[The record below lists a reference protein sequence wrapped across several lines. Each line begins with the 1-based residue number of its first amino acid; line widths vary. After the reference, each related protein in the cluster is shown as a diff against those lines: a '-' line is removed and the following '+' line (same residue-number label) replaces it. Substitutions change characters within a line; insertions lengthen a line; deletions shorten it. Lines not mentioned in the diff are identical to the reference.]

1 MKNPLRILCIAG
13 SAATASSTKRALGG
27 LPRDFRWSWASDRAE
42 FELLLSRDRW
52 DVVLCDWQLPEF
64 GTLEIIKVA
73 RAIDARLALVILAES
88 GAQALAAEAIKRG
101 ATECLTGDVDL
112 PVRLPGTLRTAVARQ
127 RRMMSSSELHAVLEA
142 SGDGIVVVSNEGRLI
157 HGNGRARALWNL
169 RPEMLEQSDYAALQ
183 AHVAEQM
190 LDPVE
195 FLEATRKSLC
205 ADASSLTMLHF
216 KDGRIA
222 ERRTAPQMLGGQRI
236 GWVINYRE
244 VTQAV
249 QVEQHLRNLLAL
261 QQATLDA
268 TADGILVV
276 NTQRGVVGTNRK
288 FQQLWRL
295 PDELMTSGD
304 DARLIAWVLDQLVDP
319 PGFIALVDSLYE
331 RPTEFSRD
339 VLDFKDG
346 RVFERYSQPYLVDS
360 VSAGRV
366 WSFRDI
372 TAIKAVESALR
383 SSEARFRQMFE
394 QIADA
399 LLILDGAD
407 GRIVNCNQAAV
418 TMFCGA
424 DKQAMLNLHPAQLS
438 PLHQPDARPSL
449 EKANEL
455 IALAMRE
462 GSHCFEWMHC
472 TASGDEFPAEVLLTS
487 VMYGQQKL
495 IIATIRDIS
504 KRKDE
509 EHTQHALWE
518 ISEAAQSSGTL
529 DELFPRIHRIISGLL
544 PARNFFVALY
554 DEKRQEMS
562 FPYYEDEFD
571 SNPDV
576 LKMSDNTVTGRVIE
590 RGEALLLTPDSI
602 NDGRLEDSLY
612 VGTGSLD
619 WLGVPLKSKAGTLGA
634 LVVQSYDGSVRYTNK
649 DKSLLEFVCG
659 QVATV
664 IERKQAEMALRESE
678 ARLEVAQRLAHL
690 GSWEWDAHTHS
701 LAWSDELCRIFG
713 LDPLCFVPS
722 VRDFLGR
729 LHPVDRPTI
738 EARLAQAMQDCQ
750 PFRLEARIVDDAGA
764 IRTLQNQIEVRVDTH
779 GRASGM
785 VGACLDISARKLEE
799 TVERERRLILEQVAR
814 DEPLAQVLDNV
825 VGLLETQLPG
835 SRCSVLLLRQGQL
848 HLGSAPRLPDDYS
861 RTLDG
866 LTIGPAAGSCG
877 SACYLNRSVLVSDIA
892 SDPRWVNYRAL
903 ALQHNLQACWSVPI
917 PASDG
922 SVLGAVAVY
931 HDRPRVPDNG
941 DLELIVATSRL
952 AAVAIEHRRLTD
964 RLAHQGQHDA
974 LTGLPN
980 RLLLQ
985 DRLGH
990 ALTLARRKQ
999 HQVAVLFMDLDHFK
1013 QINDTLGH
1021 SHGDVLLCDVAR
1033 RLESCIRRSDT
1044 LARLGG
1050 DEFMVVVP
1058 ELDDPNDAMRV
1069 AGKLLEAMRS
1079 PFHVGEHEFF
1089 LSTSIGISLFP
1100 EDGDDVETL
1109 MASADTAM
1117 YRAKDAGR
1125 DNCMWFTPQMN
1136 THVLE
1141 RVEMERQLRH
1151 AMALGQ
1157 LSLRYQPQT
1166 DQFGE
1171 VKGFEALLRWDHPT
1185 LGMIPPT
1192 QFIPVAEESGLI
1204 VPIGE
1209 WVMREACRCMA
1220 AWHRAGHTSLT
1231 ISVNVSAVQFRRGD
1245 LLETVRRVLTETQL
1259 DPTALEL
1266 EITESLLLRNAA
1278 EASIHLDELRKIG
1291 VGVAIDDFGTGY
1303 SSLSYLHKLP
1313 VSRLKIDQSFV
1324 CEIGLKP
1331 STGCDEAP
1339 IIRTIIALAH
1349 NLGLTVVAEG
1359 VETRA
1364 QLDLLNSLGCD
1375 GFQGYLL
1382 HLPLTEDAAR
1392 RVLGKK
1398 TWPGQS
1404 RAG

>member
-1 MKNPLRILCIAG
+1 MNHPLRVLSVAEFP
-13 SAATASSTKRALGG
+13 SAANPAKPALEG
-27 LPRDFRWSWASDRAE
+27 LSADFEWSLASDRSE
-42 FELLLSRDRW
+42 FELLLSSVRW
-52 DVVLCDWQLPEF
+52 DVVLCDGQPHGF
-64 GTLEIIKVA
+64 GRLEIIELV
-73 RAIDARLALVILAES
+73 RASDARLALVILTAS
-88 GAQALAAEAIKRG
+88 GSETVAAEAIKRG
-101 ATECLTGDVDL
+101 ATECLVCATDL
-112 PVRLPGTLRTAVARQ
+112 LSRLPDILRTAVARQ
-127 RRMMSSSELHAVLEA
+127 RRLMSSSELHAVLEA
-142 SGDGIVVVSNEGRLI
+142 SGDGVVVVSNEGRLI
-157 HGNGRARALWNL
+157 HGNERARALWNL
-169 RPEMLEQSDYAALQ
+169 PPQMLERADFNALQ

-190 LDPVE
+190 LDPVA
-195 FLEATRKSLC
+195 FMEATRESLH
-205 ADASSLTMLHF
+205 AHASSSALLQF
-216 KDGRIA
+216 KDGRVA

-236 GWVINYRE
+236 GWVITYRE

-249 QVEQHLRNLLAL
+249 RAEQHLRNLLAL

-276 NTQRGVVGTNRK
+276 NMERGVAGTNRK
-288 FQQLWRL
+288 FQQLWRI
-295 PDELMTSGD
+295 PDELMASGD
-304 DARLIAWVLDQLVDP
+304 DERLLAYVLNQLVDP
-319 PGFIALVDSLYE
+319 QAFIALVESLYE
-331 RPTEFSRD
+331 RPAEISRD
-339 VLDFKDG
+339 VLQFKDG
-346 RVFERYSQPYLVDS
+346 RVFERYSQPHIVDE
-360 VSAGRV
+360 VPAGRV

-399 LLILDGAD
+399 LLILDGAN
-407 GRIVNCNQAAV
+407 GRLVDCNQAAV
-418 TMFCGA
+418 TMFCCA
-424 DKQAMLNLHPAQLS
+424 DKQAILTLQPAQLS
-438 PLHQPDARPSL
+438 PPRQPDGRSSL

-455 IALAMRE
+455 IALVMRE
-462 GSHCFEWMHC
+462 GSHRCEWMHC
-472 TASGDEFPAEVLLTS
+472 SPQRGEFPAELLLTPIMS
-487 VMYGQQKL
+487 GRQKL

-504 KRKDE
+504 QRKHE
-509 EHTQHALWE
+509 ERTQRALWE

-554 DEKRQEMS
+554 DPKRGEMS
-562 FPYYEDEFD
+562 FPYFEDERD
-571 SNPDV
+571 PNPGV
-576 LKMSDNTVTGRVIE
+576 LPISEGTITGRLIE
-590 RGEALLLTPDSI
+590 RGESMLFTPDTI
-602 NDGRLEDSLY
+602 NDGRLKDLPY
-612 VGTGSLD
+612 IGTDSLD

-649 DKSLLEFVCG
+649 DKLLLEFVCG
-659 QVATV
+659 QIATV
-664 IERKQAEMALRESE
+664 IERKQVEVALRESE

-690 GSWEWDAHTHS
+690 GSWEWDAHTRS

-713 LDPLCFVPS
+713 LDPACHVPS

-729 LHPVDRPTI
+729 VHPDDRKAI
-738 EARLAQAMQDCQ
+738 ESRTAQAMQDGQ

-764 IRTLQNQIEVRVDTH
+764 IRTLHNQVEVRVDAR
-779 GRASGM
+779 GCASGM
-785 VGACLDISARKLEE
+785 VGSCLDISARKLEE
-799 TVERERRLILEQVAR
+799 MVERDRRLILEQVAR
-814 DEPLAQVLDNV
+814 DEPLTQVLGSV
-825 VGLLETQLPG
+825 VGMLETQLPG
-835 SRCSVLLLRQGQL
+835 SRCSVLLLHEGRL

-861 RTLDG
+861 SALEG
-866 LTIGPAAGSCG
+866 LAIGPSVGSCG
-877 SACYLNRSVLVSDIA
+877 SACYLNRSVVASDIA
-892 SDPRWVNYRAL
+892 SDPLWANYRTL
-903 ALQHNLQACWSVPI
+903 ALRHNLHACWSVPI

-922 SVLGAVAVY
+922 GVLGSFAVY
-931 HDRPRVPDNG
+931 HDRPSVPGDA
-941 DLELIVATSRL
+941 DLELLVAASRL

-985 DRLGH
+985 DRLGQ
-990 ALTLARRKQ
+990 ALALAMRKQ

-1021 SHGDVLLCDVAR
+1021 SHGDLLLCEVAR

-1058 ELDDPNDAMRV
+1058 ELDDPQDAMRV
-1069 AGKLLEAMRS
+1069 AGKLLETMRA

-1089 LSTSIGISLFP
+1089 LGTSIGISLFP
-1100 EDGDDVETL
+1100 ADGDDAETL

-1117 YRAKDAGR
+1117 YRAKEAGR

-1136 THVLE
+1136 IHVLE

-1166 DQFGE
+1166 DQWGE
-1171 VKGFEALLRWDHPT
+1171 INGFEALLRWKHPT
-1185 LGMIPPT
+1185 LGMVPPS

-1204 VPIGE
+1204 VAIGE

-1220 AWHRAGHTSLT
+1220 AWRRGGHESLT

-1245 LLETVRRVLTETQL
+1245 LLETVRRVLADTRL
-1259 DPTALEL
+1259 DPMALEL

-1278 EASIHLDELRKIG
+1278 EASVNLAELRKIG

-1324 CEIGLKP
+1324 CEIGMKP
-1331 STGCDEAP
+1331 LAGRDEAP

-1364 QLDLLNSLGCD
+1364 QLDLLKSLGCD

-1382 HLPLTEDAAR
+1382 HLPLTEDAAGRLLARAAEPR
-1392 RVLGKK
+1392 R
-1398 TWPGQS
+1398 S
-1404 RAG
+1404 MAG